1 MAKKNAD
8 KKQDQGPATIKNRK
22 AGFDYEFLQTFEAGI
37 VLIGSEVKSI
47 YQGRANLTDAYCQ
60 IKDGEIWLINSD
72 VEPYTHSTYF
82 QPERRRDR
90 KLLMHRKE
98 IALIDRRSSEKGLTI
113 IPTKMYF
120 SHGKV
125 KVQIALARG
134 KRSYDKREAL
144 AKKETRREAERLR
157 NSRER

>member
-1 MAKKNAD
+1 MAKKGSD
-8 KKQDQGPATIKNRK
+8 KKQDQGPGTIRNRK
-22 AGFDYEFLQTFEAGI
+22 AGFDYEFIQTFEAGI
-37 VLIGSEVKSI
+37 ALIGSEVKSI
-47 YQGRANLTDAYCQ
+47 YQGRANLSDAYCQ
-60 IKDGEIWLINSD
+60 MKDGELWLISSD

-98 IALIDRRSSEKGLTI
+98 IDLIDRRSMEKGLTI

-120 SHGKV
+120 THGKV

-144 AKKETRREAERLR
+144 AKKETRREADRIRANKE
-157 NSRER
+157 

>member
-60 IKDGEIWLINSD
+60 IKNGELWLINSD

-90 KLLMHRKE
+90 KLLLHRKE

-157 NSRER
+157 NSRES

>member
-1 MAKKNAD
+1 MSKKSAD

-22 AGFDYEFLQTFEAGI
+22 AGFDYEFIQTFEAGI

-120 SHGKV
+120 THGKV

-134 KRSYDKREAL
+134 KRSYDKREAI
-144 AKKETRREAERLR
+144 AKKETRREADRLR
-157 NSRER
+157 ARRDF

>member
-60 IKDGEIWLINSD
+60 IKNGELWLINSD

-120 SHGKV
+120 AHGKV

-157 NSRER
+157 NSHER

>member
-1 MAKKNAD
+1 MAKKSAD
-8 KKQDQGPATIKNRK
+8 KKQDQGPATINNRK
-22 AGFDYEFLQTFEAGI
+22 AGFDYEFIQTFEAGI
-37 VLIGSEVKSI
+37 ALIGSEVKSI
-47 YQGRANLTDAYCQ
+47 YQGRANLSDAYCQ
-60 IKDGEIWLINSD
+60 IKNGELWLISSD

-90 KLLMHRKE
+90 KLLMHSKE
-98 IALIDRRSSEKGLTI
+98 ITLIDRRSMEKGLTI

-120 SHGKV
+120 THGKV

-144 AKKETRREAERLR
+144 AKKETRREADRIRANKE
-157 NSRER
+157 

>member
-1 MAKKNAD
+1 MAKKTVEKN
-8 KKQDQGPATIKNRK
+8 QDQGPATIKNRR
-22 AGFDYEFLQTFEAGI
+22 AGFDYEFIQTFEAGI

-47 YQGRANLTDAYCQ
+47 HQGRANLSDAYCQ
-60 IKDGEIWLINSD
+60 VKNGELWLVNSD
-72 VEPYTHSTYF
+72 VEPYEHSTYF

-120 SHGKV
+120 SNGKV
-125 KVQIALARG
+125 KVQVALARG
-134 KRSYDKREAL
+134 KRSYDKREAI
-144 AKKETRREAERLR
+144 AKKETRREAERIR
-157 NSRER
+157 SRRDG